1 MKGAYLLL
9 IYNPKR
15 QKIKIGKLG
24 IILFDKGYYVYVG
37 SGMNSLEKR
46 VNRHFSKSKKL
57 RWHIDYFLMK
67 SKPLKAI
74 LIPSRKKIEDDVASI
89 VKRFSFYEIKNFGA
103 SDSKMNSHLFRIKN
117 KQVFNQ
123 IKNEI
128 EEIFE
133 IKTLI
138 SKPL

>member
-1 MKGAYLLL
+1 MKGAYILL
-9 IYNPKR
+9 IYNPKKQR
-15 QKIKIGKLG
+15 IKIGKLG

-46 VNRHFSKSKKL
+46 VNRHFSKNKKL
-57 RWHIDYFLMK
+57 KWHIDYFLMK
-67 SKPLKAI
+67 SKPLKAV
-74 LIPSRKKIEDDVASI
+74 LIPSKKKIEDDVASI
-89 VKRFSFYEIKNFGA
+89 VKRFSFDEIKNFGA
-103 SDSKMNSHLFRIKN
+103 SDSKMNSHLFRIRN
-117 KQVFNQ
+117 KWTFDQ

-128 EEIFE
+128 EKVFG